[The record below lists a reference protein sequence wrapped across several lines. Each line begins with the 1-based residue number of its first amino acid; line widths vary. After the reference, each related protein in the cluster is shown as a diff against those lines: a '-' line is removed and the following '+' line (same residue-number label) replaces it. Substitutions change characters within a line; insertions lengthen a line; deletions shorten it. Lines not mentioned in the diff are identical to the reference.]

1 MLFRYSDV
9 GRDRY
14 ILNFIRAWV
23 VAEDEIGPVV
33 GEDSS
38 VTMLHLTTSST
49 PLSHP
54 VVQWCA
60 LTGNC
65 YSSWV
70 LASLDTS
77 LFWAVCLGQ
86 VLSTASS

>member
-54 VVQWCA
+54 VVQWC
-60 LTGNC
+60 
-65 YSSWV
+65 V
-70 LASLDTS
+70 H
-77 LFWAVCLGQ
+77 
-86 VLSTASS
+86 